1 MLNAT
6 SKDASA
12 DRQLA
17 AGPTGAGS
25 EVASPASRWRPLLL
39 AAVIIGLLIMA
50 RVFGLG
56 ERLGALRDWIQSL
69 GAWGPLV
76 FFGLYVAAAV
86 AAIPGSALTVAG
98 GVLFGSFWGVILTLH
113 AATLGAALAFLVSR
127 SLAREAVV
135 RWLSQNRNFQRLD
148 RLTAEHGAII
158 VALTRLVPIFPYN
171 LLNYGFGLTKVP
183 FWTYLLWTWLCMLP
197 GTVLYVVGADAVFQ
211 AVARGEVPWTL
222 VGVLAAVL
230 AVLTVLVRQ
239 ARQQLQ
245 QKELAAAAA
254 PPSPAVAASPAA
266 PELAP
271 QDEYN
276 EALLAQV
283 RPRSWRNPTPA
294 SRYNL
299 VVIGAG
305 TAGLVC
311 AAGAAGLGAKV
322 ALIERRLLGGDC
334 LNFGCVPSKALIR
347 SSRAAAAVREALA
360 FGVQVPP
367 GVAVD
372 FPQVMARLRRL
383 RAEISHHDSVQRF
396 QELGVEVFLGEARF
410 RGPDTIEVA
419 GQTLRFAKAVIATGG
434 RPVQPAIPGLAEAGF
449 LTNETV
455 FALTERPPRLL
466 VLGGGPIGCE
476 LAQAFRRLG
485 SQVTLLHKYDRIMNR
500 EDPEAAALVQ
510 NRFLQEGIQ
519 LLLNATPRRISRTAT
534 GKVVHYDCAGQA
546 AEIEVDDILVGA
558 GRAPNVEGLNLGAAG
573 VQYEGG
579 KGRGILVNDRL
590 QTSNPRIYAAGDVC
604 LPYQFTHLADAAARL
619 VIQNALFFGRK
630 KFSALTI
637 PWCTYTD
644 PEVAHVGL
652 GETEARKKGIPYQ
665 TWIKPLSEVDRAI
678 LDGETAGFVKILTKA
693 GTAKILG
700 ATIVARHAGE
710 MISEVA
716 TAMAAGLGLGALA
729 GVIHP
734 YPTQAEAI
742 RQTGDLYNRSRL
754 TPTLKGW
761 LSRYLAWR
769 R

>member
-1 MLNAT
+1 MAKAT
-6 SKDASA
+6 TEDPAV
-12 DRQLA
+12 DRRSPEGRQEFEA
-17 AGPTGAGS
+17 AQPAGW
-25 EVASPASRWRPLLL
+25 RRPLLL
-39 AAVIIGLLIMA
+39 LTVIIALLVVA
-50 RVFGLG
+50 RVLGLG
-56 ERLGALRDWIQSL
+56 EKLGALRDWIQAL

-76 FFGLYVAAAV
+76 FFVLYVAAAV
-86 AAIPGSALTVAG
+86 AAIPGSALTVTG

-127 SLAREAVV
+127 SLARQAVV
-135 RWLSQNRNFQRLD
+135 RWLGQNRNFQRLD

-183 FWTYLLWTWLCMLP
+183 FWTYVLWTWLCMLP

-211 AVARGEVPWTL
+211 GVARGQVPWTL
-222 VGVLAAVL
+222 VGVLVVVL

-239 ARQQLQ
+239 ARQQLH
-245 QKELAAAAA
+245 QKELAVQAAETAG
-254 PPSPAVAASPAA
+254 PAAASPAI

-271 QDEYN
+271 ADEHN

-283 RPRSWRNPTPA
+283 RPRTWRNPTPA
-294 SRYNL
+294 PRYNL
-299 VVIGAG
+299 VIIGAG

-311 AAGAAGLGAKV
+311 AAGSAGLGAKV

-347 SSRAAAAVREALA
+347 ASRAAAAVREAAA
-360 FGVQVPP
+360 FGVHVPP

-372 FPQVMARLRRL
+372 FAEVMARLRRL
-383 RAEISHHDSVQRF
+383 RAEISRHDSVQRF
-396 QELGVEVFLGEARF
+396 QDLGVDVFLGAARF
-410 RGPDTIEVA
+410 RGPDTVEVA

-434 RPVQPAIPGLAEAGF
+434 RPVQPPLPGLAEAGF

-455 FALTERPPRLL
+455 FALTERPARLL

-476 LAQAFRRLG
+476 LAQAFQRLG
-485 SQVTLLHKYDRIMNR
+485 SQVTLLHKYDRLMNR

-510 NRFLQEGIQ
+510 KQFLQDGMQ
-519 LLLNATPRRISRTAT
+519 LLLNAKPLGVTRTAG
-534 GKVVHYDCAGQA
+534 GKVVHYEAAGQA
-546 AEIEVDDILVGA
+546 AAIEVDEILVGA
-558 GRAPNVEGLNLGAAG
+558 GRAPNVEGLNLEAAG

-579 KGRGILVNDRL
+579 KGRGVIVNDRL
-590 QTSNPRIYAAGDVC
+590 QTSNPKIYAAGDVC

-630 KFSALTI
+630 RFSALTI

-652 GETEARKKGIPYQ
+652 AETEARKKGVAYQ
-665 TWIKPLSEVDRAI
+665 TFRKPWREVDRAI
-678 LDGETAGFVKILTKA
+678 LDGETEGFVKILVKA
-693 GTAKILG
+693 GTDKILG

-716 TAMAAGLGLGALA
+716 TAMTAGLGLGALA

-742 RQTGDLYNRSRL
+742 RQTGDMYNRSRL
-754 TPTLKGW
+754 TPTLKRW
-761 LSRYLAWR
+761 LTRYLAWR